1 MSSFAWEMAEV
12 LVIFLEYFRWVIAE
26 HSLLQR
32 CHKWQPYQMRK
43 LSKGI
48 FESLIWNFGKLCWR
62 ARISSF
68 FFFFAA
74 TTRAN
79 LFERLRTFFFL
90 IFTTFAGSL
99 ARNGLRRRR
108 QRKLVG
114 RCVNIAVFMM
124 NSNGFG
130 HILGWWYAFTYV
142 QAVYLFRYTFQMGD
156 SGQSARQ
163 LLVYFVVAV
172 ISTVAVSFN
181 NTSFF

>member
-1 MSSFAWEMAEV
+1 MAALPNEEAQQGH
-12 LVIFLEYFRWVIAE
+12 LWISHLKLWKTLLKSQDLLIFL
-26 HSLLQR
+26 LL
-32 CHKWQPYQMRK
+32 CGNHT
-43 LSKGI
+43 
-48 FESLIWNFGKLCWR
+48 GKPLWEV
-62 ARISSF
+62 
-68 FFFFAA
+68 
-74 TTRAN
+74 AN
-79 LFERLRTFFFL
+79 LFFFL
-90 IFTTFAGSL
+90 VFTTFAGSL

>member
-1 MSSFAWEMAEV
+1 MNLSFETLENFAEEPGSPHFSS
-12 LVIFLEYFRWVIAE
+12 
-26 HSLLQR
+26 SLR
-32 CHKWQPYQMRK
+32 QPHGQT
-43 LSKGI
+43 
-48 FESLIWNFGKLCWR
+48 SLRGC
-62 ARISSF
+62 
-68 FFFFAA
+68 
-74 TTRAN
+74 
-79 LFERLRTFFFL
+79 EPFFFL
-90 IFTTFAGSL
+90 VFTTFAGSL

-130 HILGWWYAFTYV
+130 HILGWWYASTYV